1 MRAIWPAGAL
11 DSRAPM
17 ADKLR
22 PMRDEIKAI
31 AADIQQSLELLRRH
45 L

>member
-1 MRAIWPAGAL
+1 MGAEGGRDNCRALSYNAQI
-11 DSRAPM
+11 
-17 ADKLR
+17 
-22 PMRDEIKAI
+22 MRDEIKTI

>member
-1 MRAIWPAGAL
+1 VSAIALQGAT
-11 DSRAPM
+11 
-17 ADKLR
+17 
-22 PMRDEIKAI
+22 MRDEIKAI